1 MFQSFYLM
9 LLSFETM
16 PKLFKASAALIFSS
30 FYPTMHSPPINGSP
44 VTASDLHKLADL
56 GSDFSLLFT

>member
-1 MFQSFYLM
+1 M

-16 PKLFKASAALIFSS
+16 PKLFRVFAALIF
-30 FYPTMHSPPINGSP
+30 FFLYPTMHSPPINGSP